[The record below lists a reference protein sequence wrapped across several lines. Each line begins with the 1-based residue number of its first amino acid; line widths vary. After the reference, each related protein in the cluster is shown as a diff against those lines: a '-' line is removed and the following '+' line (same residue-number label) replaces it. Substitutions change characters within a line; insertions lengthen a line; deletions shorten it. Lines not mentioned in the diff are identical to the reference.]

1 MVVDYHTHSKFCRHA
16 KGELEAYVRA
26 AIDLGLTEI
35 GCSDHAPLP
44 DNYDPQHRMTLEDY
58 YSSYAPQISE
68 LVQKYRGKIV
78 IRRGIEC
85 DYLIWTDQ
93 LTRKFIAENDFD
105 LVIGSVH
112 FVGENGSEKALFGP
126 SYESSELPGLYE
138 EYYRA
143 VRNSAQSGLFDVV
156 AHLDL
161 VKKLG
166 PFTSKKIDEVLWGVL
181 EQIRKSDLCL
191 EINTSGWRR
200 QENEAY
206 PAERILAF
214 ARDLAIPLTLGS
226 DAHTPDD
233 VGRDFER
240 ALAFI
245 EKYGRGKVA
254 VFEKRQRREVKAGRL
269 GH

>member
-1 MVVDYHTHSKFCRHA
+1 MVVDYHTHSKYCRHA
-16 KGELEAYVRA
+16 KGESEEYVRA
-26 AIDLGLTEI
+26 AVNIGLAEI

-58 YSSYAPQISE
+58 YSSYAPEVSE
-68 LVQKYRGKIV
+68 LVERYRGKIV

-85 DYLIWTDQ
+85 DFLVWTDQ
-93 LTRKFIAENDFD
+93 WTRKFIAENDFD
-105 LVIGSVH
+105 FVIGSVH

-138 EYYRA
+138 EYYHA
-143 VRNSAQSGLFDVV
+143 VRESAESGLFDII

-166 PFTSKKIDEVLWGVL
+166 PCTSRAIDEVLWQAL
-181 EQIRKSDLCL
+181 EQIRKADLCL

-200 QENEAY
+200 KENEAY
-206 PAERILAF
+206 PAGRILSF

-226 DAHTPDD
+226 DAHTPED
-233 VGRDFER
+233 VGRDFDR
-240 ALAFI
+240 ALALI
-245 EKYGRGKVA
+245 DKYGRGKVS
-254 VFEKRQRREVKAGRL
+254 VFEKRQRREMKVGRL
-269 GH
+269 GR